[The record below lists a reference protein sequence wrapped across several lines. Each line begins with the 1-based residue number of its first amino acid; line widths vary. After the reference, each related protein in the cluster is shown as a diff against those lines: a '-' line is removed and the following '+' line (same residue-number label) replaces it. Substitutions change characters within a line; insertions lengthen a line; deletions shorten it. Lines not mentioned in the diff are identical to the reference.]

1 MMQKKDNPAL
11 KVISL
16 ITLGLVSSVAL
27 ADDGCTNSS
36 GVVNPACKLEAKLVQ
51 AGDDKL
57 RKAFNIANGT
67 VYSSDYTLKPGSL
80 SYPGNNFAST
90 NMVFNGYT
98 QINNPIGA
106 ASNSVGI
113 CDVNS
118 PTTVTQ
124 GAGLTV
130 TNGETFTSSSSLTT
144 DTTVKVS
151 TSYASV
157 SLEATTEITTN
168 DAKTSSA
175 TSQTVTSSTTG
186 TSKTYT
192 LACETDNQPKFA
204 YASATINQSL
214 YVTTPDDPNNHNQ
227 DIPYTYN
234 LFPVDSAGYFQN
246 APFTATLQKA
256 STITPGS
263 GVITLSLYN
272 KNKNRVAYYR
282 FGSNASPTCR
292 SYNTCVGYFNYNYN
306 DNEGN
311 QMYPTTKD
319 VLVNWQKGKSKVEY
333 FSVNW
338 GGVNPNDASIIL
350 RRNDGKAS
358 DDWYPVDPTITEN
371 QLYSMPYG
379 TAIDGWQM
387 RNWQANGSDANE
399 VTLSTLKVADVLSQ
413 DEAYYEVSGIYNA
426 ASMAN
431 LSMDTAFVTAT
442 WDQVKKGN
450 SFLNADALAG
460 CPAYAGLTNVED
472 VKKAWRKA
480 NKCGNQPT
488 KSVSTGT
495 VGATADGSDK
505 KTRRSLK
512 ADKDDKVAGR
522 RATAE
527 TADTERQQPKKSE
540 RRAKLDTWTL
550 TDSKG
555 NIINSIGL
563 KAQKTRRSK

>member
-1 MMQKKDNPAL
+1 MVQKKDNPAL

-36 GVVNPACKLEAKLVQ
+36 GVVDPTCKLEAKLVQ

-57 RKAFNIANGT
+57 RAAFNKANGT

-90 NMVFNGYT
+90 TMKFNDYT

-168 DAKTSSA
+168 DATTSSA

-192 LACETDNQPKFA
+192 LACGTDSQPKFA

-214 YVTTPDDPNNHNQ
+214 YVTTPNDPNNPNQ

-234 LFPVDSAGYFQN
+234 LFPIDSAGYFQN
-246 APFTATLQKA
+246 AAFTATLQKA

-263 GVITLSLYN
+263 GVIYLSLYN
-272 KNKNRVAYYR
+272 NNKNRVAYYIKQ
-282 FGSNASPTCR
+282 STATPTCR
-292 SYNTCVGYFNYNYN
+292 SYNTCNGTMTYNAN
-306 DNEGN
+306 DNTFN
-311 QMYPTTKD
+311 LMYPTTKD
-319 VLVNWQKGKSKVEY
+319 VLVNWQKKKHKVY
-333 FSVNW
+333 YYSVNW
-338 GGVNPNDASIIL
+338 GGVNPNDAKIIFKNQDGV
-350 RRNDGKAS
+350 NDYTVPS
-358 DDWYPVDPTITEN
+358 TITQN
-371 QLYSMPYG
+371 QLYSVPIG
-379 TAIDGWQM
+379 AEKILGWELK
-387 RNWQANGSDANE
+387 NWQANGSDAGE
-399 VTLSTLKVADVLSQ
+399 VTLSNVKVSDMLNQ
-413 DEAYYEVSGIYNA
+413 DEASYEVSGIYNA

-431 LSMDTAFVTAT
+431 LSMDTAFLTAT
-442 WDQVKKGN
+442 WDQVKKGK
-450 SFLNADALAG
+450 FLNADETLAG
-460 CPAYAGLTNVED
+460 CPAYANYTNVED

-512 ADKDDKVAGR
+512 ADKDGKVAGR

-527 TADTERQQPKKSE
+527 TADTERRQQKKSL

-563 KAQKTRRSK
+563 KAQKTRRSN

>member
-57 RKAFNIANGT
+57 RKAFNNANGT

-98 QINNPIGA
+98 QINNHIGA

-151 TSYASV
+151 TSFASA
-157 SLEATTEITTN
+157 SMEATTEITTN

-214 YVTTPDDPNNHNQ
+214 YVLTTALPDHNQ

-272 KNKNRVAYYR
+272 KNKQRKAYYR

-292 SYNTCVGYFNYNYN
+292 SYNTCNGRFNNSNN
-306 DNEGN
+306 DNTGN

-319 VLVNWQKGKSKVEY
+319 VLVDWQKGKDKMEY

-338 GGVNPNDASIIL
+338 GGVNPNDASIKF
-350 RRNDGKAS
+350 RRNDTEF
-358 DDWYPVDPTITEN
+358 YTVDPDTIVEN

-379 TAIDGWQM
+379 TKIDGWQM
-387 RNWQANGSDANE
+387 KNWQANGSDANE

-413 DEAYYEVSGIYNA
+413 DEASYEVSGIYNA

-431 LSMDTAFVTAT
+431 LTMDTAFLTAT
-442 WDQVKKGN
+442 WDQVKKGK
-450 SFLNADALAG
+450 FLNADETLAG

-527 TADTERQQPKKSE
+527 TGDTERQQPKKSQ

>member
-1 MMQKKDNPAL
+1 MVQKKDNPAL
-11 KVISL
+11 KFISL

-36 GVVNPACKLEAKLVQ
+36 GVVDPACKLEAKLVQ

-57 RKAFNIANGT
+57 RDAFTKANGT

-90 NMVFNGYT
+90 NMEFNGYT

-113 CDVNS
+113 CNVNS

-151 TSYASV
+151 TSFASA
-157 SLEATTEITTN
+157 SMEATTEITTN
-168 DAKTSSA
+168 DATTSSA

-192 LACETDNQPKFA
+192 LACGTDSQPKFA

-214 YVTTPDDPNNHNQ
+214 YVLTSDLPKQNQ

-234 LFPVDSAGYFQN
+234 LFPVDSAGYFTK

-263 GVITLSLYN
+263 GVIYLSLYN
-272 KNKNRVAYYR
+272 KNKNRVAYYIK
-282 FGSNASPTCR
+282 SSTATSTCR
-292 SYNTCVGYFNYNYN
+292 SYNTCSGTLTYGNN
-306 DNEGN
+306 DNEYN
-311 QMYPTTKD
+311 VMYPTTTD
-319 VLVNWQKGKSKVEY
+319 VLYNWQKKKHKVY
-333 FSVNW
+333 YYSVSW
-338 GGVNPNDASIIL
+338 GGVNPNDAWISFQN
-350 RRNDGKAS
+350 NDGVNH
-358 DDWYPVDPTITEN
+358 YQVPTGITEN
-371 QLYSMPYG
+371 QLYSVPLG
-379 TAIDGWQM
+379 AEQIAGWEM
-387 RNWQANGSDANE
+387 KNWQANGSDANE
-399 VTLSTLKVADVLSQ
+399 VTLSTLKVADVLSI
-413 DEAYYEVSGIYNA
+413 DEASYEVSGIYNA

-431 LSMDTAFVTAT
+431 LSMDTAFSTAT

-450 SFLNADALAG
+450 FLYGDQTLAG
-460 CPAYAGLTNVED
+460 CPAYAEYTNVED
-472 VKKAWRKA
+472 VKKAWRRA

-488 KSVSTGT
+488 NSVSTGT

-512 ADKDDKVAGR
+512 ADKDGKIAGR
-522 RATAE
+522 RATAGA
-527 TADTERQQPKKSE
+527 ADTERRQPKKSM

-563 KAQKTRRSK
+563 KAQKTRRSN